1 MAEDRTQT
9 GSGRAASRFTARW
22 LFSPLQ
28 GVRLGDW
35 LRVLRDNRVAVEP
48 RFWPRAALTTLGSVA
63 NSVIARREAARVA
76 GQMPSTVER
85 PPVFVI
91 GHHRSGTTHLWN
103 LLATNPRFAYPT
115 VLQAIF
121 PLTFLTVEGAMAGL
135 MRTLGFSNRPQD
147 NVALT
152 PRSPA
157 SEERALC
164 ALTFVSIQMVRHFPH
179 HRERFERFLTMR
191 NATAEE
197 RESWKQAFD
206 WFARKLLLHY
216 GAERTLLFKSPDHTA
231 KIALIR
237 EVFPD
242 ARFVHVHRHPC
253 KVYQSTRW
261 MEQKTQP
268 LFAYQRQASAE
279 LDAFIV
285 WRYRRMY
292 EAYFED
298 VQALEPGVLAEVRF
312 EDLVDNPRGEVERI
326 HKELDL
332 PDFEH
337 CRPRLEEYLRRQSG
351 YRRNEYVELEP
362 EIRQRLASE
371 WQFAFERFG
380 YADSVNTHS

>member
-1 MAEDRTQT
+1 MTDNRSQS
-9 GSGRAASRFTARW
+9 GSGKAASRFTARW

-28 GVRLGDW
+28 GVRIGDW
-35 LRVLRDNRVAVEP
+35 LRVLRDNRFAVEP

-63 NSVIARREAARVA
+63 NSTIARRETTRIA
-76 GQMPSTVER
+76 GQLPSTVDY

-121 PLTFLTVEGAMAGL
+121 PLTFFTVEGAMASL
-135 MRTLGFSNRPQD
+135 MRSLGFANRPQD

-191 NATAEE
+191 SASAQE
-197 RESWKQAFD
+197 RETWKQAFD

-216 GAERTLLFKSPDHTA
+216 GTDRTLLFKSPDHTA

-242 ARFVHVHRHPC
+242 ARFIHVHRHPF

-261 MEQKTQP
+261 MERTTQP
-268 LFAYQRQASAE
+268 LFAYQRQSHTE
-279 LDAFIV
+279 LDDFIV

-298 VQALEPGVLAEVRF
+298 IQGLEPGVLAEVRF
-312 EDLVDNPRGEVERI
+312 EDLIDNPLAQVERI
-326 HKELDL
+326 HNELDL
-332 PDFEH
+332 PDFER
-337 CRPRLEEYLRRQSG
+337 CRPRLEAYLRQQSD

-362 EIRQRLASE
+362 EIRNRLASE
-371 WQFAFERFG
+371 WGFAFQRLG
-380 YADSVNTHS
+380 YTC